1 MAPYTP
7 NSKKETAALRTLNK
21 NIINEKV
28 TADELETTLK
38 DFQELDRRNWNS
50 RTSPL
55 IAAASLGSTSHIA
68 KCLEKGINIDSIDL
82 SLNGFNAI
90 DYSIY
95 YEKVDAT
102 KYLLDKG
109 ATLTGYNVITAIAE
123 KNEVILKACLTT
135 FGQQKNI
142 NLQDLLK
149 LSIDDTTMLRQF
161 LMKCPE
167 EISFNYFVILLL
179 SGYFL
184 QAELLIQLGSFKD
197 PTTKNQVN
205 SLALAIQ
212 AAEKSKWGDQVFWT
226 LYGISVKLGQCQ
238 DHLLSRPLKFGCD
251 SASTPEEAYI
261 IMVKKNNNDSP
272 VTHF

>member
-7 NSKKETAALRTLNK
+7 NSNEETAALSTLFA
-21 NIINEKV
+21 NICNEKV
-28 TADELETTLK
+28 TTEELETTLK
-38 DFQELDRRNWNS
+38 DFQELDRRNWKS
-50 RTSPL
+50 GTSPL
-55 IAAASLGSTSHIA
+55 KAAAYIGSTTHVA
-68 KCLEKGINIDSIDL
+68 KCLEKGINIDSID
-82 SLNGFNAI
+82 NCFNAI
-90 DYSIY
+90 ECSIFHNFT
-95 YEKVDAT
+95 DAF
-102 KYLLDKG
+102 KCLLDKG
-109 ATLTGYNVITAIAE
+109 ATFSVYNVITAIAR

-135 FGQQKNI
+135 YGQQKNI

-149 LSIDDTTMLRQF
+149 LSTDDTTMLRQF

-167 EISFNYFVILLL
+167 VISFNDFDRLLQFGL
-179 SGYFL
+179 FP

-212 AAEKSKWGDQVFWT
+212 AAENSLCGDWVFWR
-226 LYGISVKLGQCQ
+226 LYGLSVKLGECQ
-238 DHLLSRPLKFGCD
+238 DHLVSRPLTVGCD

-261 IMVKKNNNDSP
+261 IMVKNNNGLL

>member
-7 NSKKETAALRTLNK
+7 NSNEEKAALSTLFQK
-21 NIINEKV
+21 IWTGKV
-28 TADELETTLK
+28 TAEELETTLK
-38 DFQELDRRNWNS
+38 DFQELDRRNWKS
-50 RTSPL
+50 HTSPL
-55 IAAASLGSTSHIA
+55 NAAAYLGSTSHIA

-82 SLNGFNAI
+82 CLKGLNAI
-90 DYSIY
+90 EYSIY

-102 KYLLDKG
+102 KCLLDKG
-109 ATLTGYNVITAIAE
+109 ATLAGYNVITAIAR
-123 KNEVILKACLTT
+123 KNEVILEACLTT

-149 LSIDDTTMLRQF
+149 VSTDDTTMLRQF

-167 EISFNYFVILLL
+167 VISFYDFDRILRFGFF
-179 SGYFL
+179 S
-184 QAELLIQLGSFKD
+184 QAELMIQLGSFKD

-205 SLALAIQ
+205 SLAVAIQ
-212 AAEKSKWGDQVFWT
+212 AAENSSCGDVVFWH
-226 LYGISVKLGQCQ
+226 LYGLSAKLGECQ

-261 IMVKKNNNDSP
+261 FMVKNSNGTW